1 MRLKTDDFMDPQ
13 DYFLRRPRR
22 LSRAVS
28 KAMASIV
35 VVGCSGLIAV
45 HMLSTSGS
53 MQVKVERASG
63 EAPEIAPKL
72 AAQPVIVPL
81 RHAELLDPEYSL
93 GAPPVAFG
101 RNVGLRTQFTMARAP
116 AAVVA
121 AQAEA
126 NVETDRNP
134 DVAGAAAEL
143 PLPAPRPTDLAILD
157 QRPAPPPRPP
167 EFSPASDQ
175 APARA
180 MSPRLARA
188 PASAPTIAQ
197 AAPSAGGPSF
207 FERLFGAREPGRS
220 VLAYAAPED
229 GAVGDFSGA
238 GRSGFDR
245 YTAIYDISA
254 RTVYLPNGARLE
266 AHSGLGEMMDDPRHV
281 NVRMRGATPPT
292 VYDLREREA
301 LFHGVRAL
309 RLLPVSGGTYG
320 RAGLLA
326 HTYML
331 GPSGQSNGCVSF
343 RNYDAFLQA
352 YLNGRVKRLAVV
364 AKL

>member
-13 DYFLRRPRR
+13 DYSLRRPRR

-28 KAMASIV
+28 KAMTSLV
-35 VVGCSGLIAV
+35 VVGCSGFVAA

-53 MQVKVERASG
+53 MQVEVKRASG
-63 EAPEIAPKL
+63 ETLKIAPKL
-72 AAQPVIVPL
+72 VAQPVIVPL
-81 RHAELLDPEYSL
+81 RHAELLDPDYSF

-101 RNVGLRTQFTMARAP
+101 RNVGLRTQFTMARAQ
-116 AAVVA
+116 AAIVS
-121 AQAEA
+121 AQAETD
-126 NVETDRNP
+126 VETGRAP
-134 DVAGAAAEL
+134 DAAGAAPEL
-143 PLPAPRPTDLAILD
+143 PLPAPRPADLAILD

-167 EFSPASDQ
+167 ELSPATDK
-175 APARA
+175 APTRA

-188 PASAPTIAQ
+188 PGSPAPQGAS
-197 AAPSAGGPSF
+197 SDGGPSF
-207 FERLFGAREPGRS
+207 FERLFGASQSERS
-220 VLAYAAPED
+220 ILAYAAPED
-229 GAVGDFSGA
+229 GAVSDFSGA
-238 GRSGFDR
+238 GRSGYDR

-254 RTVYLPNGARLE
+254 KTVYLPNGTRLE

-309 RLLPVSGGTYG
+309 RLLPVSGGTFG